1 MNVYVRKQNIFWQ
14 KVAAGIGV
22 ICALIL
28 FLNLFNSQIRNSFYV
43 VTAPL
48 SNALMRLGANG
59 SSTTSSLF
67 NVASLKNANLIL
79 QQQNQDLLNKVA
91 SLQDSVKTNQAVAA
105 AADNTKNDGFV
116 LVSTKPIGLDL
127 QQDVAT
133 IDKGSADGVAI
144 NMPVIS
150 QEKIVYGKVTK
161 VYSNFS
167 EVQLISAKTSVTDVK
182 IQIDDPTAAA
192 INGAIKG
199 SGGLGIYLDLVAA
212 DAKINQNDVLVTS
225 GLDGIYP
232 RDLLVGRID
241 SWNKND
247 VKPFQTAKV
256 SSFSDIKNAENL
268 FVVVN
273 YKRQK

>member
-14 KVAAGIGV
+14 KVLAGAGV
-22 ICALIL
+22 VVALII
-28 FLNLFNSQIRNSFYV
+28 FLNLFNSQVRNSFYV
-43 VTAPL
+43 VTSPL
-48 SNALMRLGANG
+48 SSAFMRIGANG
-59 SSTTSSLF
+59 SSAVSSLF
-67 NVASLKNANLIL
+67 NVASLKNQNIIL

-91 SLQDSVKTNQAVAA
+91 SLQDSIKTQQAADAALNNTKDSNFTLVAA
-105 AADNTKNDGFV
+105 
-116 LVSTKPIGLDL
+116 KPIGLDL
-127 QQDVAT
+127 QQDVVT
-133 IDKGSADGVAI
+133 IDKGSADGVSE

-150 QEKIVYGKVTK
+150 QEKIAYGKVVK
-161 VYSNFS
+161 VYNNFS
-167 EVQLISAKTSVTDVK
+167 HVQLISAKTSVTDVK
-182 IQIDDPTAAA
+182 IQNDDPTATA

-199 SGGLGIYLDLVAA
+199 SGELGIYLDLVAA
-212 DAKINQNDVLVTS
+212 DAQINQNDVLVTS

-268 FVVVN
+268 FIIVN
-273 YKRQK
+273 YKR

>member
-1 MNVYVRKQNIFWQ
+1 VH
-14 KVAAGIGV
+14 A
-22 ICALIL
+22 
-28 FLNLFNSQIRNSFYV
+28 
-43 VTAPL
+43 
-48 SNALMRLGANG
+48 
-59 SSTTSSLF
+59 
-67 NVASLKNANLIL
+67 
-79 QQQNQDLLNKVA
+79 
-91 SLQDSVKTNQAVAA
+91 
-105 AADNTKNDGFV
+105 
-116 LVSTKPIGLDL
+116 KPIGLDL
-127 QQDVAT
+127 QQDVVT
-133 IDKGSADGVAI
+133 IDQGSADGIAE

-161 VYSNFS
+161 VYNNFS

-182 IQIDDPTAAA
+182 IQSDDPTATA

-199 SGGLGIYLDLVAA
+199 NGGLGIYLDLVAA
-212 DAKINQNDVLVTS
+212 DAQINQNDVLVTS

-268 FVVVN
+268 FVIAN